1 MDEWE
6 DCGIFEVTGE
16 LGREVVLATWHSQC
30 HVVGI
35 LFMNTKNLAVECY
48 KIFAACLARAS

>member
-30 HVVGI
+30 HGVGI
-35 LFMNTKNLAVECY
+35 TFMNTKN
-48 KIFAACLARAS
+48 